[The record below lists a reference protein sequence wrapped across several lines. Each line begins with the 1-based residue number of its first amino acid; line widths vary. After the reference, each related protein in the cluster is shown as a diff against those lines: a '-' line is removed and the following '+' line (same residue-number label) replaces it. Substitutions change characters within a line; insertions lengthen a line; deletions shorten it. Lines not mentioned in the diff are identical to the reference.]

1 MSVLLSFVSSL
12 PSFVSSRILS
22 SFSLQLAMLVKDY
35 FQSHRK
41 EAVVV
46 AVATTASTALVLPL
60 VWRTKSGKKYIRKI
74 IIVPVRKTLSMVA
87 TVVGFMSN
95 FGADLFSSSKT
106 KQQWKDVLQK
116 VEQYIEKSGLADEID
131 GGVNAE
137 FLGNLA
143 ILSQMQYHQKRSFGR
158 QLSGIGVNNTN
169 GTNNKS
175 IEAATTGDFPIPT
188 PPSLKMAQHYMR
200 YATAVYGEEM
210 IASVQVALD
219 GTVKHGP
226 QDPLTTMVGLHVGV
240 PPKDVVLTDMT
251 RGGSMDCLNHMV
263 VVDQANKAVV
273 LAVRGTFSLSGVIVD
288 LAGFAR
294 DFCGGQA
301 HSGMADMAQAV
312 WSRAINTVQQQLQ
325 QHPGYKVVLT
335 GHSLGA
341 GVACLMTIDAYS
353 RNLFPGTVVECMA
366 YAPPPTFCPTPAGQP
381 TTGITSAAVQK
392 AIDNTTA
399 YVHHLDVVP
408 SLSVMAIRRLLAA
421 VVGLNTYLKKL
432 PIQQRVFRRLKLI
445 TGIGGTHPPQAVTNA
460 VVQAKDK
467 ALPVM
472 AGAPPLAIPAQTVV
486 WLESDEKDDPSYS
499 THLLDANAYANR
511 LIDIDSSMMTDHMP
525 PNYEMALRVVANHG
539 SSGNGTVG
547 SVGVSGMN
555 GPNGSGGTN
564 QVQGGTDKKIL

>member
-1 MSVLLSFVSSL
+1 MLFLDHLLPHL
-12 PSFVSSRILS
+12 
-22 SFSLQLAMLVKDY
+22 KG
-35 FQSHRK
+35 
-41 EAVVV
+41 AVV
-46 AVATTASTALVLPL
+46 AAASASTGLVATLV
-60 VWRTKSGKKYIRKI
+60 RGTKSGTKLIEDI
-74 IIVPVRKTLSMVA
+74 IIEPIRNTVSMVA
-87 TVVGFMSN
+87 TVAGFMLN
-95 FGADLFSSSKT
+95 FCADLFGNSKT

-116 VEQYIEKSGLADEID
+116 IGLYIEKSGLEKEID
-131 GGVNAE
+131 GGVNAR
-137 FLGNLA
+137 FLGNLI
-143 ILSQMQYHQKRSFGR
+143 ILSQMQHHQKPSFGR
-158 QLSGIGVNNTN
+158 QLSGIGANNIN

-175 IEAATTGDFPIPT
+175 IEAGTVPKPT

-226 QDPLTTMVGLHVGV
+226 KDDLATEVGLHVGV

-445 TGIGGTHPPQAVTNA
+445 TGIGGAHPPQAVTNA

-564 QVQGGTDKKIL
+564 PVQGGTGKKVI